1 MHPAGLN
8 CALPQAEGSIL
19 RQRDR
24 FSHYNMGLSRILCKR
39 SPRVQTAETGMRRQR
54 SDRCRL
60 FSTMTSRAGCQGR
73 RSRAACSLYT
83 EFGMV
88 SPLPVPC
95 KRSSDAPIPFGF
107 WLSAARSHRTALP
120 VVHRDVDARSIHI
133 KSSGYNFHNG
143 FLLKCFIVLLGCSF
157 VFWRGG

>member
-1 MHPAGLN
+1 MSQESSKLI
-8 CALPQAEGSIL
+8 EFTT
-19 RQRDR
+19 DTKK
-24 FSHYNMGLSRILCKR
+24 SRKMIEIPERRLKNNLLANR
-39 SPRVQTAETGMRRQR
+39 SAPFLYHNADG
-54 SDRCRL
+54 
-60 FSTMTSRAGCQGR
+60 AGCQGR

-95 KRSSDAPIPFGF
+95 KRSSDAPIPFVF
-107 WLSAARSHRTALP
+107 WLSAARSHHTALP

>member
-1 MHPAGLN
+1 MPERRLKNNLLAN
-8 CALPQAEGSIL
+8 
-19 RQRDR
+19 
-24 FSHYNMGLSRILCKR
+24 R
-39 SPRVQTAETGMRRQR
+39 SAPFLYHNADG
-54 SDRCRL
+54 
-60 FSTMTSRAGCQGR
+60 AGCQGR

>member
-1 MHPAGLN
+1 MSQESSKLI
-8 CALPQAEGSIL
+8 EFTTDTKKSRKMIEIL
-19 RQRDR
+19 ERRLK
-24 FSHYNMGLSRILCKR
+24 NNLLANR
-39 SPRVQTAETGMRRQR
+39 SAPFLYHNADG
-54 SDRCRL
+54 
-60 FSTMTSRAGCQGR
+60 AGCQGR

-107 WLSAARSHRTALP
+107 RLSAARSHRTALP

-157 VFWRGG
+157 VLWRGG